1 VGERSE
7 ETLRLAVLLSGGGRT
22 LSNLLREI
30 DAGAV
35 PAEVVAV
42 VASRPGVRGLTI
54 ARDAGI
60 ASYAV
65 DRKQHADSA
74 SFSAAITE
82 CILPH
87 RPGLVVCAGFLSLYL
102 PPPELR
108 DRVMNIHP
116 ALIPAFCGHGF
127 YGARVHRAAIE
138 AGVRVSGCTVHFADQ
153 EYDHGPI
160 ILQRVVPVFENDT
173 PDDLAERV
181 FAEECIAYPEAIR
194 LFAQG
199 RLRIEGRRVRA
210 LPPLA

>member
-1 VGERSE
+1 MGERPE
-7 ETLRLAVLLSGGGRT
+7 GALRLAVLLSGGGRT

-54 ARDAGI
+54 AQDAGI
-60 ASYAV
+60 PSYTV
-65 DRKQHADSA
+65 DRKQHGDAA
-74 SFSAAITE
+74 SFSAAVTE

-127 YGARVHRAAIE
+127 YGARVHRAAID

-160 ILQRVVPVFENDT
+160 ILQRVVPVLEDDT

-199 RLRIEGRRVRA
+199 RLQVDGRRVRT
-210 LPPLA
+210 LPPQD